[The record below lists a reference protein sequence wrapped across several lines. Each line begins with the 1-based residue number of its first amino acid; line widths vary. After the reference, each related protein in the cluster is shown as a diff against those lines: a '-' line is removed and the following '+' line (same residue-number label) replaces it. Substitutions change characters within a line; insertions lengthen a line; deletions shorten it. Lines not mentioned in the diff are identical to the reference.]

1 MESLLIGTG
10 TALWLGLLTSI
21 SPCPLATNIAAISYV
36 GRDARKTSLVVLS
49 GILYILGRVV
59 GYSLLGALVVASV
72 LSAPGVSVWLQ
83 RNISL
88 FVGPLLIL
96 VAMVLLGLI
105 DLPVSGGAVVNSL
118 RERFQKLGLL
128 GAALLGLLFALSF
141 CPVSAALFFGSLIPL
156 AIAEQSPLL
165 LPAVYGIGTG
175 LPVLGFGI
183 VLVFG
188 AKSLG
193 TVFQR
198 VSGIEHVLRRGTGI
212 VILLIGVYL
221 TLQHVY
227 RVSLS

>member
-1 MESLLIGTG
+1 METLLIGMG
-10 TALWLGLLTSI
+10 TVLWLGLLTSI

-49 GILYILGRVV
+49 GMLYILGRVV
-59 GYSLLGALVVASV
+59 GYTLLGALVVASV
-72 LSAPGVSVWLQ
+72 LSAPGASVWLQ

-105 DLPVSGGAVVNSL
+105 ELPVSGGAIVNSL
-118 RERFQKLGLL
+118 RERFQKLGLV
-128 GAALLGLLFALSF
+128 GAVLLGLLFALSF

-183 VLVFG
+183 VLAFG

-193 TVFQR
+193 VVFQK
-198 VSGIEHVLRRGTGI
+198 VSGIEQVLRRATG
-212 VILLIGVYL
+212 VVMLLIGVYL

-227 RVSLS
+227 RVPLS

>member
-1 MESLLIGTG
+1 MDALLIGVG

-21 SPCPLATNIAAISYV
+21 SPCPLATNIAAISYI
-36 GRDARKTSLVVLS
+36 GRDSRRASHVVLA
-49 GILYILGRVV
+49 GLTYVLGRVV
-59 GYSLLGALVVASV
+59 GYTALGAIVVAGV

-83 RNISL
+83 RNLNL
-88 FVGPLLIL
+88 FLGPLLIL
-96 VAMVLLGLI
+96 AAMVLLGLI
-105 DLPVSGGAVVNSL
+105 DLPVSSGSLGNAL
-118 RERFQKLGLL
+118 RERFQKLGIV
-128 GAALLGLLFALSF
+128 GAGLLGLLFALSF

-156 AIAEQSPLL
+156 AVAEHSQLL

-175 LPVLGFGI
+175 LPVFGFGV

-198 VSGIEHVLRRGTGI
+198 VSGVEKVLRLGTGI
-212 VILLIGVYL
+212 AILLIGIYL

-227 RVSLS
+227 RVIG